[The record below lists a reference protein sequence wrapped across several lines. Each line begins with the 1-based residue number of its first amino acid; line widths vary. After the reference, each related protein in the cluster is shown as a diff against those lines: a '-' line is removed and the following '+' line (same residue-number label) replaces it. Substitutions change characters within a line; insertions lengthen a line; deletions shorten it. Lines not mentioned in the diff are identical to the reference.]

1 MSTLDIRDRS
11 LAARGWWHTAV
22 ALIMLGWLAAGI
34 AIAVAR
40 WLGADLSWWLAVHSF
55 TLGVVTTALFTYM
68 THFTEALTR
77 TASTGY
83 AGVAARVVLVQLG
96 LAALIAGGA
105 GNTWTPTADIGAT
118 LVLVATGSQIVVT
131 VVRLR
136 GSLAGTFAVT
146 VPFYVVGAGF
156 MVWAIGLAIG
166 ASHGAGSYNLVI
178 AAHSRAMI
186 WGLVLLAMEATVVT
200 LLPTLTGTPISAA
213 ARSRCGR
220 ALTVHALALG
230 AAEIALLL
238 GQLALAGAA
247 LLLVAVAAAQL
258 IVPVLSQLMGGRP
271 RLSSAPLG
279 VMAGLSWMLSLVV
292 LDGLA
297 LATGFNPRA
306 VTLLIAPALVG
317 GGLVQ
322 TIVSVL
328 QFLTPTLVGRGPA
341 AVRAARERAQRTG
354 AARLVLVNL
363 GALTSLA
370 APDGDPR
377 VLGLACMGLGLVW
390 SFAAVARA
398 VATQYRSA

>member
-1 MSTLDIRDRS
+1 
-11 LAARGWWHTAV
+11 
-22 ALIMLGWLAAGI
+22 
-34 AIAVAR
+34 
-40 WLGADLSWWLAVHSF
+40 
-55 TLGVVTTALFTYM
+55 
-68 THFTEALTR
+68 
-77 TASTGY
+77 
-83 AGVAARVVLVQLG
+83 
-96 LAALIAGGA
+96 
-105 GNTWTPTADIGAT
+105 
-118 LVLVATGSQIVVT
+118 
-131 VVRLR
+131 
-136 GSLAGTFAVT
+136 
-146 VPFYVVGAGF
+146 

-258 IVPVLSQLMGGRP
+258 IVPVLSQLMGGRS

-341 AVRAARERAQRTG
+341 ARERAQRTG